1 MKNFVRLFSAITIGF
16 IAILCGYFLNS
27 FINEEKLT
35 VPRTD
40 TYKPSVRW
48 DHNWDR
54 YFFVVAKELI

>member
-1 MKNFVRLFSAITIGF
+1 MKNFVRLFSAVAIGL

-40 TYKPSVRW
+40 TYKSSVRW
-48 DHNWDR
+48 DYNWDR
-54 YFFVVAKELI
+54 YFLLLQKNSF